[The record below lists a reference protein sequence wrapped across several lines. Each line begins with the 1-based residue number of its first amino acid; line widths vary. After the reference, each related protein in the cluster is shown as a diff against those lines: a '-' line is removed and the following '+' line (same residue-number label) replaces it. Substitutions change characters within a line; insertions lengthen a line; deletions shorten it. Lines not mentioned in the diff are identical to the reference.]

1 MAKKTLESIL
11 ECPIDFIYLWATDDF
26 ISQLGNKASIIRSK
40 KYNQYQTLWKTMV
53 ENVKSNNRDELIA
66 AYNEWLQRIAAA
78 IEDVYGM
85 KPEEILQK
93 LALGKDVLGKNWR
106 KGVYGISGNVVTTF
120 SQNSAVTV
128 DTTTGKIM
136 VDGVEAPGQTPI
148 YGEGDGETA
157 SITGYSYYD
166 AAGNVQ
172 YQSGVSASGQ
182 YGAVCYTNS
191 NGTQKATGGNFDPST
206 GSFWQNANNYMP
218 IVTDLINWLK
228 SVVDSLLGGNRVVL
242 QPSNTVPEQ
251 TEWVETESNSKG
263 LWIAGAAAA
272 VGLVLFAGGKKRK
285 KD

>member
-11 ECPIDFIYLWATDDF
+11 QCPTDFLYLWASDDF
-26 ISQLGNKASIIRSK
+26 ISQLGDKASIIRIK
-40 KYNQYQTLWKTMV
+40 KNNQYQMLWNTMV
-53 ENVKSNNRDELIA
+53 ENVSASNRDEQIE
-66 AYNEWLQRIAAA
+66 AYNEWVKRIAEEIQNIYGITPAA
-78 IEDVYGM
+78 I
-85 KPEEILQK
+85 LHQ
-93 LALGKDVLGKNWR
+93 LAMGKDVLGKNWD
-106 KGVYGISGNVVTTF
+106 KGVYGISGKVTTTF
-120 SQNSAVTV
+120 IQNKSVTV
-128 DTTTGKIM
+128 DSKTGKIL
-136 VDGVEAPGQTPI
+136 VDGKEAAGQTPI
-148 YGEGDGETA
+148 YGEGNGKEATV
-157 SITGYSYYD
+157 TGYSYYD
-166 AAGNVQ
+166 EAGNVQ
-172 YQSGVSASGQ
+172 FQSGKASNGE

>member
-1 MAKKTLESIL
+1 
-11 ECPIDFIYLWATDDF
+11 
-26 ISQLGNKASIIRSK
+26 
-40 KYNQYQTLWKTMV
+40 MV

-85 KPEEILQK
+85 KPEDILQK

-106 KGVYGISGNVVTTF
+106 NGIYGISGNVVTTF
-120 SQNSAVTV
+120 SQNSVVTV

-228 SVVDSLLGGNRVVL
+228 SVIDSLLGGNRVVL

-272 VGLVLFAGGKKRK
+272 VGLALFATGGKKRK